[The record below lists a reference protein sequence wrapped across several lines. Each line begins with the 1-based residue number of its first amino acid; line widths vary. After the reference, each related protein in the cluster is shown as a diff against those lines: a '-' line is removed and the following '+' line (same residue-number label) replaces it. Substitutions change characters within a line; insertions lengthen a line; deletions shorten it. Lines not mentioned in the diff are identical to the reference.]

1 MTDPRDH
8 ARYADWDGAYV
19 LGALSPAERRE
30 YEQHLETCERCRQA
44 VGELSGMPG
53 LLGRV
58 DAERAFGLLDDPAE
72 ADVAPTMAPDASA
85 PAAAPI
91 DLVDR
96 IERAERRRRT
106 RRLRIIA
113 AVAAVAVIASAVT
126 VPAVLLSQHLPDRTV
141 ALVATTTSPLS
152 AEIQLTSVK
161 WGTRLD
167 MDCAYG
173 ADNDWANPSDE
184 GDWDYTLWVVGRD
197 GQASQISTW
206 NATSGSRVRLSAAT
220 ALPLDR
226 IATVEVRSAA
236 TGDVLLSKRL

>member
-8 ARYADWDGAYV
+8 ARYGDWDGAYV

-30 YEQHLETCERCRQA
+30 FEQHLETCERCRQS

-53 LLGRV
+53 LLARV
-58 DAERAFGLLDDPAE
+58 DPERAAALLDPAAEAERAPDP
-72 ADVAPTMAPDASA
+72 V
-85 PAAAPI
+85 

-96 IERAERRRRT
+96 IERAEHRRRT

-126 VPAVLLSQHLPDRTV
+126 VPAVLLSQHLPDRSV
-141 ALVATTTSPLS
+141 ALAPTTTSPLS
-152 AEIQLTSVK
+152 AEIDLTSVA
-161 WGTRLD
+161 WGTRID
-167 MDCAYG
+167 MHCAYG
-173 ADNDWANPSDE
+173 TGNDWANPSDE

-197 GQASQISTW
+197 GQASQVSTW
-206 NATSGSRVRLSAAT
+206 KATSGSQVQLSAAT
-220 ALPLDR
+220 ALPLSG
-226 IATVEVRSAA
+226 IATVEVRSGA

>member
-30 YEQHLETCERCRQA
+30 FEQHLETCERCRQS

-58 DAERAFGLLDDPAE
+58 DADRAFALLD
-72 ADVAPTMAPDASA
+72 
-85 PAAAPI
+85 PAADADDGEPAGAAPV

-96 IERAERRRRT
+96 IERAEHRRRT
-106 RRLRIIA
+106 RRLRIVA
-113 AVAAVAVIASAVT
+113 AVAAVAVVAAAVT
-126 VPAVLLSQHLPDRTV
+126 VPAVVLSAQPHPDLAV
-141 ALVATTTSPLS
+141 ALAPTTTSPLS
-152 AEIQLTSVK
+152 AQIQLTSVQ
-161 WGTRLD
+161 WGTRID
-167 MDCAYG
+167 MHCAYG
-173 ADNDWANPSDE
+173 TENDWSNPSDE
-184 GDWDYTLWVVGRD
+184 GDWDYSLWVVGRY
-197 GQASQISTW
+197 GVASQVSTW
-206 NATSGSRVRLSAAT
+206 KATSGSKVGLSAAT
-220 ALPLDR
+220 ALPLDE